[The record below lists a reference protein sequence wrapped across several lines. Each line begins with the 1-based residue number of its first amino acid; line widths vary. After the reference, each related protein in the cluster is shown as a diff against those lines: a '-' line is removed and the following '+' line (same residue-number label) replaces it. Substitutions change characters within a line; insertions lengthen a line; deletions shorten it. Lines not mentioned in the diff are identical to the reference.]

1 MDAYPHFD
9 FTEDGRQM
17 EKKGKDVERMEQ
29 FQVKQR
35 TLVIRMPRELDHHTA
50 EQIRRKADRMI
61 ASENIS
67 WVEFDFRD
75 TDFMDSS
82 GVGVIMGRY
91 QTVRLL
97 GGGVAATH
105 VNDRIWRVLQ
115 LSGLTRL
122 IDVRREKMWN
132 RENE

>member
-1 MDAYPHFD
+1 MRICIFAYPHLF
-9 FTEDGRQM
+9 FAIV
-17 EKKGKDVERMEQ
+17 KKGKDVETMEQ
-29 FQVKQR
+29 FQVKQK
-35 TLVIRMPRELDHHTA
+35 TLIIRMPRELDHHTA

-67 WVEFDFRD
+67 WVEFDFRE

-82 GVGVIMGRY
+82 GIGVIMGRY
-91 QTVRLL
+91 QNVRLL

-105 VNDRIWRVLQ
+105 VNDRIYRVLQ
-115 LSGLTRL
+115 LAGLTRL
-122 IDVRREKMWN
+122 IEVRREKCWN